1 MGVKFTTRLNH
12 WRLVRLQLYFR
23 VWIWKINRQVSKWFI
38 FQFPSVMI
46 YPQRHRLREVGL
58 YNGHNICFESK
69 HRFIFFFSICTNMQS
84 KHWRQEKPYW
94 EFIPQKNF
102 LWVFSIPQQ
111 CECKERALH
120 PCERNPFFDLLMS
133 VKKPEKNKESLL

>member
-1 MGVKFTTRLNH
+1 
-12 WRLVRLQLYFR
+12 
-23 VWIWKINRQVSKWFI
+23 
-38 FQFPSVMI
+38 MI

-58 YNGHNICFESK
+58 YSGHNICFESK
-69 HRFIFFFSICTNMQS
+69 HRFIFFFQS
-84 KHWRQEKPYW
+84 VQTCKVNIEDKKNLTENLSHK
-94 EFIPQKNF
+94 KNF

-133 VKKPEKNKESLL
+133 VKQTEKNKESLL